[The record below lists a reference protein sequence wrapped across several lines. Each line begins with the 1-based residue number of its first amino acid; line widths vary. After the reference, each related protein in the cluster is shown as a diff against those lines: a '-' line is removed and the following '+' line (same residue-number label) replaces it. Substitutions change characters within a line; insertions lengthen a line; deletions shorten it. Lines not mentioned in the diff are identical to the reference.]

1 MSFSFSQ
8 SLLDDMSSPSPS
20 PVDSWQDMFNSQ
32 DSGYAASELPV
43 PLSQPGQRSLPSAAR
58 APLWPVPQL
67 PAKKWMFPAPAPRI
81 SEKAESSLLRD
92 LQHHLTEI
100 LAHLTHNIPSKM
112 SVIVTKSVNYLE
124 SVSNAKKETSLK
136 ELSKLTEIVEEL
148 KISCSSYTSNESTD
162 FSAFECALDEL
173 SQLTQ
178 SLWKKELLQE
188 RRLTELLEKLE
199 ASTKE
204 LAHLEA
210 SVESLSSSAEAV
222 NQKETNLKRK
232 VPTLPRLR
240 VASSPSPRAPATP
253 HRVDLAHEVSEDTE
267 GEGYWGEW
275 RKVKRQKRTP
285 LVGKRRMLIFD
296 EILDLEE

>member
-8 SLLDDMSSPSPS
+8 SLLDDLSSAS
-20 PVDSWQDMFNSQ
+20 PVDSPQDLFNSQ
-32 DSGYAASELPV
+32 DSGYAATEFPV
-43 PLSQPGQRSLPSAAR
+43 PLSQPGQRSLPPAAR

-100 LAHLTHNIPSKM
+100 LAHLSHNIPNKM

-136 ELSKLTEIVEEL
+136 ELSKLNEIVEEL

-162 FSAFECALDEL
+162 YSAFECALDEV

-178 SLWKKELLQE
+178 SVLKKELHQE
-188 RRLTELLEKLE
+188 KRLTGLLEKLE
-199 ASTKE
+199 ASSKE

-210 SVESLSSSAEAV
+210 SVKSLSSSAEAV
-222 NQKETNLKRK
+222 LQKETNLKRK
-232 VPTLPRLR
+232 VPALPRLR
-240 VASSPSPRAPATP
+240 VASNPVSRVSATP
-253 HRVDLAHEVSEDTE
+253 HRADLAPEVTEDME
-267 GEGYWGEW
+267 GEGDWGVW
-275 RKVKRQKRTP
+275 RKVKKQKRTP
-285 LVGKRRMLIFD
+285 IVGKRRMLIFD

>member
-8 SLLDDMSSPSPS
+8 SLLDDMSSAS
-20 PVDSWQDMFNSQ
+20 PVDSPQDLFNSQ
-32 DSGYAASELPV
+32 DSGYAATEFPV
-43 PLSQPGQRSLPSAAR
+43 ALSQPGQRSLPPAAR

-81 SEKAESSLLRD
+81 SEKVSRTDDCRNTTTDGSAQAESSLLRD

-100 LAHLTHNIPSKM
+100 LAHLSHNIPNKM

-136 ELSKLTEIVEEL
+136 ELSKLNEIVEEL

-162 FSAFECALDEL
+162 YSAFECALDEV

-178 SLWKKELLQE
+178 SVLKKELHQE
-188 RRLTELLEKLE
+188 KRLTGLLEKLE
-199 ASTKE
+199 ASSKE

-210 SVESLSSSAEAV
+210 SVKSLSSSAEAV
-222 NQKETNLKRK
+222 LQK
-232 VPTLPRLR
+232 
-240 VASSPSPRAPATP
+240 A
-253 HRVDLAHEVSEDTE
+253 
-267 GEGYWGEW
+267 G
-275 RKVKRQKRTP
+275 
-285 LVGKRRMLIFD
+285 FF
-296 EILDLEE
+296 